1 MARNA
6 VAMQMAPE
14 VAPGENDLIVDV
26 GGNDGS
32 LLDTLLGVRPKV
44 RRVELS
50 LDVSFDRAVPT
61 LILCK
66 VDYLKP
72 KVVSSGKMQGF
83 WQ

>member
-50 LDVSFDRAVPT
+50 LDVSFGRAVPT

-66 VDYLKP
+66 GTLLAGHRSDP
-72 KVVSSGKMQGF
+72 MQLA
-83 WQ
+83 